1 MITHTLGS
9 TGEALLELAARITAA
24 QATDPLAPII
34 IIVPSHASGL
44 DVTRYLGRTLNNGA
58 GSAGVRAFTLKDLA
72 TELVAADIS
81 LINRSPLPPAV
92 RQAAISK
99 VLAESPGD
107 FIQVADQPATARA
120 ITRTAPLLD
129 SIGPQHKTALPDL
142 VREVIRIHRT
152 AMDALGD
159 RWYTDHHLFER
170 AGQLLQHSAT
180 LRPLGTLIG
189 FMLGAQAQPAVAA
202 FRRQLEDAGLSHL
215 QADGTFDEK
224 TTVLTASDADDEVR
238 TTVRLVIDR
247 LRAGV
252 PGHRIGV
259 FHSTAHP
266 YRALL
271 TQRLTQAGVT
281 FVGPASQRLSD
292 APLARGLLH
301 LLTLDPDNPDR
312 RTILNVLAE
321 GTLVWRDHD
330 LPSSAVCERLHVNP
344 PSKDIPSGNDD
355 GDAPPSEHHRERLE
369 QLALLEEFVNVLA
382 SRVGCVLAADSWRAA
397 AEALA
402 DLLTEFMGRRSDTE
416 PPSKTVT
423 RAALLE
429 IIQGLGSLDGIGPQP
444 NPSLIQSTLEDSIH
458 SKAGWSGK
466 SGTGV
471 VVGNFADAVGR
482 DLDAVLLMGAA
493 EGLAPARIRENPLL
507 PDAVTEV
514 ISEDLLTVEQ
524 RAEAARQQFL
534 SALAAGTTRIITSPR
549 GDLRGSGDLLL
560 SRWISTGVTNDLES
574 FAHGIE
580 HGSLTGAETDVPV
593 AATEQ
598 EWRLRYLL
606 TARNGTA
613 ALPDDDILQRAV
625 TATHDRRT
633 GAFTRFNGN
642 LDRHA
647 GSIIEESKALSPT
660 RLEDWVLSPFSFFL
674 KHVLKVDIFEDVEL
688 EVQINPMQRGNL
700 VHKVLEDYVREITE
714 KKQPRNIDR
723 LIELANAAFEEFSN
737 PLWLRHVWDQHQAR
751 MRQDFHRVFR
761 DDQQAA
767 LEGWNYGA
775 AEAPFGMDEETPAV
789 ELTLEDGTV
798 LRFRGKVDR
807 IDRHRDGRVRVI
819 DYKTGKTDN
828 FKDLKKHPTAFGTK
842 FQLPVYGL
850 FARSL
855 AKDTRDDVSA
865 AYWFTSRAGG
875 FDKIGYAVTDEVI
888 EQLRQDAGLIISA
901 IRNGVFPPKPEPS
914 KHITR
919 DRTAVTFTSLTGQLG
934 MDQHWVELQDAPE
947 LSRYSQLLKV
957 EK

>member
-1 MITHTLGS
+1 MTTQPLGS
-9 TGEALLELAARITAA
+9 TREALLELAARITAA
-24 QATDPLAPII
+24 QAANPLAPIT
-34 IIVPSHASGL
+34 IIVPSHAAGL

-58 GSAGVRAFTLKDLA
+58 GSVGVRAFTPKDLA
-72 TELVAADIS
+72 TELVATDTS
-81 LINRSPLPPAV
+81 LIGRSPLPPAV

-99 VLAESPGD
+99 ALTEYPGD
-107 FIQVADQPATARA
+107 FKQVADQPATARA

-129 SIGPQHKTALPDL
+129 SIAPEHDAALPDL
-142 VREVIRIHRT
+142 VLEVLRIHRS
-152 AMDALGD
+152 AMHSLGD
-159 RWYTDHHLFER
+159 RWFTDHHLFER

-189 FMLGAQAQPAVAA
+189 FMLGVQAQPAVAA
-202 FRRQLEDAGLSHL
+202 FRRRLENAGLHHIH
-215 QADGTFDEK
+215 ATGTFDEH

-238 TTVRLVIDR
+238 SIVRLVIDK

-271 TQRLTQAGVT
+271 TQRLTQAGIT
-281 FVGPASQRLSD
+281 FVGPASQRLAD

-321 GTLVWRDHD
+321 GSLVWRDQD

-344 PSKDIPSGNDD
+344 PSRDMPSENDD
-355 GDAPPSEHHRERLE
+355 GDAPPSEHHAERLE
-369 QLALLEEFVNVLA
+369 QFALFEEFINVLA
-382 SRVGCVLAADSWRAA
+382 AGVGRVLGAGSWSAA
-397 AEALA
+397 AEAFTG
-402 DLLTEFMGRRSDTE
+402 LLTEFMGRRGDTE
-416 PPSKTVT
+416 PPSKAVT

-429 IIQGLGSLDGIGPQP
+429 IIQGLGTLDGIGPQP
-444 NPSLIQSTLEDSIH
+444 NPSLIRSTLEDSIQ

-471 VVGNFADAVGR
+471 VVGNFSDAVGR
-482 DLDAVLLMGAA
+482 DLDVVFLMGAA

-507 PDAVTEV
+507 PDAFTAA

-524 RAEAARQQFL
+524 RAEAAHQQFL
-534 SALAAGTTRIITSPR
+534 CALAAGTTRTVTSPR
-549 GDLRGSGDLLL
+549 GDLRGSGDLLQ
-560 SRWISTGVTNDLES
+560 SRWVTTEPGTNLES
-574 FAHGIE
+574 FAHGIA
-580 HGSLTGAETDVPV
+580 HGSPTCPQTELAV

-606 TARNGTA
+606 TEENGTA

-625 TATHDRRT
+625 TATQDRRD

-642 LDRHA
+642 LGTHA

-674 KHVLKVDIFEDVEL
+674 KHVLKVEIFEDIEL

-714 KKQPRNIDR
+714 EQRPRSLDR
-723 LIELANAAFEEFSN
+723 LIELADAAFTDFAN
-737 PLWLRHVWDQHQAR
+737 PLWLKHVWDQNQAR
-751 MRQDFHRVFR
+751 IRQDFQRLFR
-761 DDQQAA
+761 DDGQAA
-767 LEGWNYGA
+767 SEGWDYGA
-775 AEAPFGMDEETPAV
+775 AEAPFGMDKETPAV
-789 ELTLEDGTV
+789 ELELEDGTI

-819 DYKTGKTDN
+819 DYKTGKTDK
-828 FKDLKKHPTAFGTK
+828 FKDLRKHPTAFGTK

-855 AKDTRDDVSA
+855 AKDANDDVSA

-875 FDKIGYAVTDEVI
+875 FEKISYAVTDEVI

-901 IRNGVFPPKPEPS
+901 IRNGVFPFKPES
-914 KHITR
+914 GNTFGG
-919 DRTAVTFTSLTGQLG
+919 RTVLSFTSLAGQLG
-934 MDQHWVELQDAPE
+934 MEEHWLKLQNAPE